1 MWVSGETGLMSLE
14 VDPDFATTGRFYTC
28 QGAPTAGGGHDVRV
42 VAWRYDDAAHTAT
55 RVRDLLT
62 GLPSRTGRH
71 GGCRLLVLRDGS
83 MVVGTGDAAVG
94 TNPRDL
100 RSLGGKTLRLDPAT
114 GAPWPGNPFAGAANR
129 NKRYVQTYG
138 HRNVQGLGQRRDGSV
153 WSVEQGTYR
162 DDEVNRLRPGGDY
175 GYHPVPGYNEKVPM
189 TNPRLPGPQRAAR
202 WRSGD
207 PTMAVSGGSWVYG
220 EQWGALDGT
229 FAVAALK
236 AQRVVFL
243 RFDAAG
249 RLQSASTPA
258 ALRQF
263 GRLRSITQAADGD
276 LLVTTDNGN
285 GTATRS
291 SGSPPAPDP
300 ADRAPAGTHHARP
313 GTLQA
318 LTTRRPGTAGTCRHS
333 QAVHPSQR
341 PPALRA
347 RNQSTTANAAT
358 PGTQVGCAV
367 HQTAARTS
375 RATQTSSRSTTA
387 HQGASSPLA
396 AYRKNAQAIPAMPTN
411 GHGDVAL
418 RLRRRRRAKGTYP
431 SGLSSFQAGS
441 FSHAWLRSSA
451 LASAPSASSR
461 EEYGPSRS
469 MAGQPSSP
477 STAWCL
483 TQYQ

>member
-1 MWVSGETGLMSLE
+1 MRLLGIALSLALVAPAASTLAPSPAAARQGGSPPTALVGSAGVGAVAPAPARVTAAATPALDVRRQVTGLDHPWDVQEIGDGRLLITERSRPRLDVWEGGTTTRVDFPEGSVWVSGETGLMSLE
-14 VDPDFATTGRFYTC
+14 VAPDFATTGRFYTC

-42 VAWRYDDAAHTAT
+42 VAWRYDDAARSAT

-71 GGCRLLVLRDGS
+71 GGCRLLLLRDGS

-94 TNPRDL
+94 TNPRNL

-114 GAPWPGNPFAGAANR
+114 GAPWPGNPFVGAANR

-189 TNPRLPGPQRAAR
+189 TNPRLPGPQVAAR

-207 PTMAVSGGSWVYG
+207 PTIAASGGSWVYG
-220 EQWGALDGT
+220 KQWGALDGT

-249 RLQSASTPA
+249 RLQSTSTPA

-285 GTATRS
+285 GTDAVLRV
-291 SGSPPAPDP
+291 SP
-300 ADRAPAGTHHARP
+300 RP
-313 GTLQA
+313 
-318 LTTRRPGTAGTCRHS
+318 
-333 QAVHPSQR
+333 
-341 PPALRA
+341 
-347 RNQSTTANAAT
+347 
-358 PGTQVGCAV
+358 
-367 HQTAARTS
+367 
-375 RATQTSSRSTTA
+375 
-387 HQGASSPLA
+387 
-396 AYRKNAQAIPAMPTN
+396 
-411 GHGDVAL
+411 
-418 RLRRRRRAKGTYP
+418 
-431 SGLSSFQAGS
+431 
-441 FSHAWLRSSA
+441 
-451 LASAPSASSR
+451 
-461 EEYGPSRS
+461 
-469 MAGQPSSP
+469 
-477 STAWCL
+477 
-483 TQYQ
+483 